1 VIGMTNRSCIAAFSL
16 IALLTALTGCTTGPG
31 GGNVLE
37 VGPSHRLK
45 LPSQAAAAASS
56 GDIVRIDAGEYN
68 DCAVWR
74 TNRLAI
80 EATGEGAVLADKS
93 CAGKGIFVIDGND
106 ITVRNITFTR
116 AAVPDQ
122 NGAGIRA
129 EGRNLTVEHSKFI
142 DNENGILANSVPGS
156 TIRILDSEF
165 RGNGKCVPSCA
176 HGIYI
181 NAVDRLDIEH
191 SRFFDQ
197 HVGHHIKSRARST
210 VLIDNDIADGP
221 NGNSSYLVD
230 IPNGGDLLMQGNR
243 LQKGKMA
250 ENTGTAVP
258 IGEEGV
264 SNPTHELT
272 IRDNDFTSDLPG
284 TTVFVRNRT
293 DTPATLSGN
302 HLHGLVTPLVGPGTV
317 SP

>member
-1 VIGMTNRSCIAAFSL
+1 MTNRSCLTAFSV
-16 IALLTALTGCTTGPG
+16 IMLLTACMTVPG

-37 VGPSHRLK
+37 VGPSHRLN
-45 LPSQAAAAASS
+45 LPSQAAAVASS
-56 GDIVRIDAGEYN
+56 GDIVRIDAGEYS

-74 TNRLAI
+74 TNWLTI
-80 EATGEGAVLADKS
+80 EATGDGAVLADKS

-129 EGRNLTVEHSKFI
+129 EGRNLTVEHSRFI
-142 DNENGILANSVPGS
+142 DNENGILANPVPGS

-165 RGNGKCVPSCA
+165 RGNGKCVPTCA
-176 HGIYI
+176 HGIYV

-210 VLIDNDIADGP
+210 VLIDNDIADGA

-243 LQKGKMA
+243 LQKGKMS

-272 IRDNDFTSDLPG
+272 IRDNEFTSDLPG

-302 HLHGLVTPLVGPGTV
+302 QLHGLVTPLVGPGTV

>member
-1 VIGMTNRSCIAAFSL
+1 MVIGMTNRNCVASLSLVLLLAAC
-16 IALLTALTGCTTGPG
+16 ATGPG

-56 GDIVRIDAGEYN
+56 GDIVRIDPGEYS
-68 DCAVWR
+68 DCAIWH
-74 TNRLAI
+74 TNKLTI
-80 EATGEGAVLADKS
+80 EATGDGAVLADKT
-93 CAGKGIFVIDGND
+93 CADKAIFVISGND
-106 ITVRNITFTR
+106 VTVRNITFTR
-116 AAVPDQ
+116 ATVPDH

-129 EGRNLTVEHSKFI
+129 EGRNLTVEHSRFI
-142 DNENGILANSVPGS
+142 DNENGILAAAVAGS
-156 TIRILDSEF
+156 TIRIVDSEF
-165 RGNGKCVPSCA
+165 HGNGKCDPTCA
-176 HGIYI
+176 HGIYV
-181 NAVDRLDIEH
+181 NAVDRLEVER
-191 SRFFDQ
+191 SRFMDQ

-243 LQKGKMA
+243 LQKGKLA

-264 SNPTHELT
+264 KNPTHELT
-272 IRDNDFTSDLPG
+272 IRDNEFTSDLPG

-302 HLHGLVTPLVGPGTV
+302 QLHGLVTPLVGPGTV

>member
-1 VIGMTNRSCIAAFSL
+1 MVIGMINRSCIAVFSL
-16 IALLTALTGCTTGPG
+16 IALLSACAEFG

-45 LPSQAAAAASS
+45 LPSQAAAVASA
-56 GDIVRIDAGEYN
+56 GDIVRIDPGEYT

-74 TNRLAI
+74 TSKLTI
-80 EATGEGAVLADKS
+80 EATGDGAVLADKT

-142 DNENGILANSVPGS
+142 DNENGILANPVRGS

-165 RGNGKCVPSCA
+165 RGNGKCVPTCA
-176 HGIYI
+176 HGIYV
-181 NAVDRLDIEH
+181 NAIDRLDIEH

-197 HVGHHIKSRARST
+197 HVGHHVKSRARST
-210 VLIDNDIADGP
+210 VLIDNDIADGA

-230 IPNGGDLLMQGNR
+230 IPNGGDVLIQGNR
-243 LQKGKMA
+243 LQKGKMT

-264 SNPTHELT
+264 RNPTHELT

-284 TTVFVRNRT
+284 TTVFVRNGT
-293 DTPATLSGN
+293 ETPATLSGN
-302 HLHGLVTPLVGPGTV
+302 HLQGLVTPLVGPGTV

>member
-1 VIGMTNRSCIAAFSL
+1 MTNRSCLTAFSV
-16 IALLTALTGCTTGPG
+16 IMLLTACTTAPG

-45 LPSQAAAAASS
+45 LPSQAAAVASS
-56 GDIVRIDAGEYN
+56 GDIVRIDAGEYS

-74 TNRLAI
+74 TNRLTI

-106 ITVRNITFTR
+106 ITVRNITFIR

-142 DNENGILANSVPGS
+142 DNENGILANPVPGS

-165 RGNGKCVPSCA
+165 RGNGKCVPTCA
-176 HGIYI
+176 HGIYV

-210 VLIDNDIADGP
+210 VLIDNEITDGA

-243 LQKGKMA
+243 LGKGKLA

-264 SNPTHELT
+264 RNPTHELT
-272 IRDNDFTSDLPG
+272 IRDNEFTSELPG

-302 HLHGLVTPLVGPGTV
+302 HLQGHVTPLVGPGTV